1 MLKLSFRKQFLS
13 ETLEFLTSA
22 IFVFVLTIQGNP
34 PMATYEQKISLEK
47 TISDMISVVQV
58 VQQALDFA
66 RQGRTCL
73 MIAHRLTTVQ
83 NADEIVVMEHG
94 GHIVQRGTH
103 EQLLRNPHG
112 LYFKLCQA
120 QSLSA

>member
-1 MLKLSFRKQFLS
+1 M
-13 ETLEFLTSA
+13 
-22 IFVFVLTIQGNP
+22 
-34 PMATYEQKISLEK
+34 
-47 TISDMISVVQV
+47 
-58 VQQALDFA
+58 QQALDVA
-66 RQGRTCL
+66 RQGRTCM

-103 EQLLRNPHG
+103 EQLLKDTEG

-120 QSLSA
+120 QSLTAQN